1 MGRPVILSAV
11 RTAIAHG
18 GKGALRHSTVHELA
32 ATPMAEALA
41 RSGVAAHEVDDVVYG
56 EVLAG
61 GGVLARYAALE
72 LGLPPDTP
80 GLAVN
85 RHCASGMAAIQVG
98 AGNIWAG
105 MADVVIAGGVEFTS
119 PKPQTFLPASGV
131 NGDGDGELVRWMSP
145 THPPQANAPA
155 FNMGITV
162 GENTAEQ
169 CGITREEQDHWAYW
183 SHVRG
188 AAANDDGRFS
198 EEIVPMTLVDRVTGE
213 TFVFD
218 RDEKPRRDT
227 SLDKLAALKP
237 YYREGGTVT
246 AGNSSSINDGAS
258 ALVLADEEWAARRG
272 LTPLAIVRSWA
283 SVGVDPAETGLA
295 PTKAVPRALARA
307 GVDPDEVR
315 LVELNEAFASMA
327 VACSRILGWS
337 HDIVNVNGS
346 GVGIG
351 HPVGAT
357 GARMVTSLV
366 HELRRRGGGI
376 GVATLCA
383 GGGMGAAT
391 VLEVLAG

>member
-11 RTAIAHG
+11 RTAIAHA
-18 GKGALRHSTVHELA
+18 GKGALRNSTVHDVA
-32 ATPMAEALA
+32 AAPIAEALA
-41 RSGVAAHEVDDVVYG
+41 RSGVEPTQIDDVVFG

-61 GGVLARYAALE
+61 GGVISRYATLAM
-72 LGLPPDTP
+72 GLPVRLP
-80 GLAVN
+80 GMAVN
-85 RHCASGMAAIQVG
+85 RHCASGMTAVQVG
-98 AGNIWAG
+98 AGSIAAG
-105 MADVVIAGGVEFTS
+105 MADVIIAGGVEFNS
-119 PKPQTFLPASGV
+119 PKPQTFLPDGA
-131 NGDGDGELVRWMSP
+131 GDGELVRWMSP
-145 THPPQANAPA
+145 THPERSDAPA

-188 AAANDDGRFS
+188 AAANDDGRFA

-213 TFVFD
+213 TFVFE

-227 SLDKLAALKP
+227 SIEKLAALAP
-237 YYREGGTVT
+237 YYKEGGTVT
-246 AGNSSSINDGAS
+246 AGNSSSINDGGCAI
-258 ALVLADEEWAARRG
+258 VLADEEWAARRG
-272 LTPLAIVRSWA
+272 LIPLAIVRSWA

-295 PTKAVPRALARA
+295 PTRAVPRALARA
-307 GVDPDEVR
+307 GVPAGDVR

-337 HDIVNVNGS
+337 HDMVNVNGS

-357 GARMVTSLV
+357 GARMITSLV

-391 VLEVLAG
+391 VLEVLPG